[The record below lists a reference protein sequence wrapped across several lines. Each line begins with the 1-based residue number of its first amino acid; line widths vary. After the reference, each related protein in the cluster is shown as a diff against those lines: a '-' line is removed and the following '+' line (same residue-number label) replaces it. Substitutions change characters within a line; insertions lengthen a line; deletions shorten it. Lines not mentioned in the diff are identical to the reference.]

1 VNNDLREDICSIGHS
16 LFARGLTS
24 GSSGNISARLPDGG
38 WLMTPT
44 NVAMGDLDPA
54 QLSLFDSDGRHV
66 AGPQPTKETFLHF
79 AMYRN
84 RTDAGAVVHLHSTHS
99 VAVSMLD
106 GIDPEEVLPPL
117 TAYSVMRVGAVRLI
131 PYFPPGDEQLG
142 TAVGAVAARHHA
154 VLLANHGPVV
164 AGRDLRTAQ
173 FAIEELEETAKLFL
187 LLDGRNYR
195 GLSPDQVAELKRRF
209 GL

>member
-1 VNNDLREDICSIGHS
+1 MNNDLREDICSIGHS